1 MWRNVGPICFEKK
14 SMLRQNHTPYFAQLM
29 LIMYLVLFDLN
40 LIGNA
45 IASAKCR
52 QAEYR
57 VGGECCP
64 TCPPGKRPLSE
75 LDGAN
80 GLNQVIIVL
89 NAAHRISE

>member
-1 MWRNVGPICFEKK
+1 MFISN
-14 SMLRQNHTPYFAQLM
+14 AQFM
-29 LIMYLVLFDLN
+29 LIMYLVLFELN
-40 LIGNA
+40 VIGDN
-45 IASAKCR
+45 IAPAKCR

-57 VGGECCP
+57 VGDECCP
-64 TCPPGKRPLSE
+64 TCPPGKRQLSE

>member
-1 MWRNVGPICFEKK
+1 MFISN
-14 SMLRQNHTPYFAQLM
+14 AQFM
-29 LIMYLVLFDLN
+29 LIMHLVLFDLN

-89 NAAHRISE
+89 NAARRISE